1 MPMLAVA
8 ALSLLVSPT
17 FAHVMRAPAR
27 VRVRA
32 LHAAVQSPATSRQ
45 MEECIVHGESAAC
58 IEPMHAPTYARMPDV
73 ALVAT
78 SVRECLAEAE
88 SFVEQQDCLGEAI
101 EYSAIAVAGSALQAE
116 PLREWLSR
124 RWHRAMATTAGAAWL
139 LRRVLLV

>member
-1 MPMLAVA
+1 
-8 ALSLLVSPT
+8 
-17 FAHVMRAPAR
+17 
-27 VRVRA
+27 
-32 LHAAVQSPATSRQ
+32 

-101 EYSAIAVAGSALQAE
+101 EYSANAFYNNGPNAAVVAVAGSALQAE